1 VADVDRQKVEERLAE
16 REREIE
22 QRRRALRAGGRPE
35 GDTLADYDQHPGDQ
49 GTETYM
55 QEMDDTTEL
64 ILDEEVGRVKEA
76 RQALEDGRY
85 GVCVD
90 CGKEIPAERLE
101 AVPESIRCV
110 DDQRAYEA
118 RMGGG
123 AAAL

>member
-1 VADVDRQKVEERLAE
+1 MADVDRQKVEERLAE

-22 QRRRALRAGGRPE
+22 ERRAALRAGGRPE
-35 GDTLADYDQHPGDQ
+35 GDSLADYDQHPADQ

-55 QEMDDTTEL
+55 QEMDDTTEQ
-64 ILDEEVGRVKEA
+64 ILDEEARRVKEA
-76 RQALEDGRY
+76 REALQEGRY

-90 CGKEIPAERLE
+90 CGKDIPPERLD
-101 AVPESIRCV
+101 AVAETIRCV